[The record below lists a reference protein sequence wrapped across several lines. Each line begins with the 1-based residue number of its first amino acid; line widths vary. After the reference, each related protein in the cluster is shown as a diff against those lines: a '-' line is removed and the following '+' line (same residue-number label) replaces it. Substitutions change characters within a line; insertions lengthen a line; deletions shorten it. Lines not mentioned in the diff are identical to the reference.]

1 MKKLFLLIALVSAV
15 ALISSC
21 SGKSVSIDGDITDER
36 DLLDD
41 DPEYYFKVNGGLKV
55 ERENNIYVVELLIKN
70 KQNIANKYKLV
81 GIEDL
86 CLLLNTPSDKNESSS
101 TRKKKAGIEF
111 DCTNT
116 EVFKDIFEGVNSNQK
131 LIFKYS
137 PDNGFNH
144 DLIKQMTEATVWIE
158 LIVKSKS
165 GKALDTY
172 GEDDEDDDF

>member
-70 KQNIANKYKLV
+70 KQNIANK
-81 GIEDL
+81 I
-86 CLLLNTPSDKNESSS
+86 
-101 TRKKKAGIEF
+101 
-111 DCTNT
+111 
-116 EVFKDIFEGVNSNQK
+116 
-131 LIFKYS
+131 
-137 PDNGFNH
+137 
-144 DLIKQMTEATVWIE
+144 
-158 LIVKSKS
+158 
-165 GKALDTY
+165 
-172 GEDDEDDDF
+172 